1 MMRIFHRSNNAAYTL
16 LDSIISV
23 FIVSITLVTVL
34 VLLRINVQIS
44 KKTSDQIEN
53 LSIHQNEKSEIIF
66 ELCE

>member
-1 MMRIFHRSNNAAYTL
+1 MQIFHHSNNDAYTL
-16 LDSIISV
+16 LDSVISV